1 MKKILFSAVQAQADR
16 LLSSPQTLRFLSDPR
31 VQKAMMQLINLRGDL
46 HQKVSGKVQGFARNY
61 SLVTRD
67 DMAKLRRTVREL
79 QNTIS
84 TLESEVTSLRA
95 TEEATGS
102 NAEQRSSETPSK
114 PARTPPRPKKQTKV
128 APKKG

>member
-1 MKKILFSAVQAQADR
+1 MKKMLFNAVQAQADR

-31 VQKAMMQLINLRGDL
+31 VQKAMMQVINLRGDL
-46 HQKVSGKVQGFARNY
+46 HQKVSGKVQGFAKNY

-84 TLESEVTSLRA
+84 TLESEITSLRVR
-95 TEEATGS
+95 EDATGS
-102 NAEQRSSETPSK
+102 NAEKSSNKNQSK
-114 PARTPPRPKKQTKV
+114 QAQTTPRPKKQTKV
-128 APKKG
+128 SPKKG